1 MTRLIIPPATLL
13 TPLILTSHI
22 ETRTLLLLSVI
33 LCLERDSVDI
43 VRRDNRTIITS
54 NGRLSTEYSTATL
67 IYLLND
73 KVSCRW
79 HLILLLLLT
88 KLLLTCSY
96 GGGRLLLEGKQ
107 LVSHVITIV

>member
-33 LCLERDSVDI
+33 LCLERDCVNI

-54 NGRLSTEYSTATL
+54 NGRLSTEYSTAAL

-88 KLLLTCSY
+88 KLLLTCPY
-96 GGGRLLLEGKQ
+96 RGGRLLLE
-107 LVSHVITIV
+107 

>member
-1 MTRLIIPPATLL
+1 MTRLIVPPATFL
-13 TPLILTSHI
+13 TPLILASHI

-33 LCLERDSVDI
+33 LCLERDCVNI

-54 NGRLSTEYSTATL
+54 NGRLSTEYSTAAL

-88 KLLLTCSY
+88 KLLLTCPY
-96 GGGRLLLEGKQ
+96 RGGRLLLE
-107 LVSHVITIV
+107 